1 MQVPNFTIL
10 IHRKNG
16 GRADAGGARTP
27 HAEILLRKA
36 THGDP
41 EVLVADVRRVDARGV
56 EVQVVPVLTIE
67 GGTRPVVPVATD
79 VAGAAAAVEATE
91 EEARNFT
98 SSILFGGS
106 WVVY

>member
-36 THGDP
+36 THGVP
-41 EVLVADVRRVDARGV
+41 VVLVVVVRRVDARGI
-56 EVQVVPVLTIE
+56 EVQVVPVLTIV

-79 VAGAAAAVEATE
+79 VVGAVVVVVATE
-91 EEARNFT
+91 EEATKQQKIAGF
-98 SSILFGGS
+98 SD
-106 WVVY
+106 